1 MSSGGSLYW
10 QQLEWLMFQMG
21 SLGPMLGQT
30 HHFVKFNAGKSAYA
44 EDRYR
49 SENRRLYQVLDARL
63 KGRQFIC
70 AEYSV
75 ADIAAW
81 PWISRFEWQE
91 MDLREF
97 PHLLDWYVRI
107 AE

>member
-1 MSSGGSLYW
+1 
-10 QQLEWLMFQMG
+10 MFQMG

-63 KGRQFIC
+63 KAVNSSARSTRSLTSRRGHGFPDSNGRRWTCGSFRTC
-70 AEYSV
+70 
-75 ADIAAW
+75 
-81 PWISRFEWQE
+81 WIGT
-91 MDLREF
+91 
-97 PHLLDWYVRI
+97 
-107 AE
+107 